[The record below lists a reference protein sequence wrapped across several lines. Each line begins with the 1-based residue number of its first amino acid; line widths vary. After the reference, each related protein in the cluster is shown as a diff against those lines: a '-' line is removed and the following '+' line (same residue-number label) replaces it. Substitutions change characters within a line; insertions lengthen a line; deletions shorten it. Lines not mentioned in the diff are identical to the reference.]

1 MFLLKFIKVKGK
13 NVLRYE
19 FNPEVKLLLVN
30 HSDEKVKMVY
40 MEDSWLMSKIG
51 LRPPYYCY
59 PSYELN
65 YPIIL
70 IGKKTSIHSME
81 VSLKP
86 KTNSTKG
93 CISLRRKCTFS
104 IEL

>member
-1 MFLLKFIKVKGK
+1 MI
-13 NVLRYE
+13 LRYE

-65 YPIIL
+65 YPII
-70 IGKKTSIHSME
+70 
-81 VSLKP
+81 
-86 KTNSTKG
+86 
-93 CISLRRKCTFS
+93 
-104 IEL
+104 